1 MNELTEAIRE
11 WLPAIQVASA
21 GYSQQWV
28 KHNGFPKGEW
38 EKTCIRWNGERER
51 ERWVGGLE
59 EEGGDISVI
68 SHFSFEREE
77 IGRGKEW
84 RFAAGM
90 KAMPITKNKIC
101 VMEVYNS
108 AGNRRGSQRMRGV

>member
-1 MNELTEAIRE
+1 MEWRE
-11 WLPAIQVASA
+11 
-21 GYSQQWV
+21 G
-28 KHNGFPKGEW
+28 G
-38 EKTCIRWNGERER
+38 RER
-51 ERWVGGLE
+51 LGGGGLE

-108 AGNRRGSQRMRGV
+108 AGNRRGSQRMRGVRGWRNRGGLDDVAT